1 MLNKLSIVVIV
12 FLVDFAFQ
20 RGEFSTALVLVVEL
34 IRRSRIK
41 LLGRHWYIGIGVC
54 RDGLRGAHLLHCGP
68 WGLCRVLGH
77 DYI

>member
-1 MLNKLSIVVIV
+1 
-12 FLVDFAFQ
+12 
-20 RGEFSTALVLVVEL
+20 
-34 IRRSRIK
+34 